1 MSDQPQIFQ
10 TGTRTR
16 WQRFKWAARAL
27 LFLLLLGIITTYIA
41 IHNMG
46 KNEPGISLES
56 KAIKKV
62 LTGKASVYRESKI
75 GKDYRGFRKAIDVR
89 WARNRNNS
97 NGD

>member
-10 TGTRTR
+10 TSTRTR
-16 WQRFKWAARAL
+16 WQRFKWAGRAL
-27 LFLLLLGIITTYIA
+27 VFLLLLGILTTYIA

-62 LTGKASVYRESKI
+62 LTGTTSVYRESKI
-75 GKDYRGFRKAIDVR
+75 GKKMESVR
-89 WARNRNNS
+89 RLIKS
-97 NGD
+97 